1 MSLISRLSISSRV
14 CMAFLRGAG
23 GRFGVSG
30 ARRGGAQLRRKD
42 GTRAERDAAERE
54 RGRGRPRFILL
65 ILLMFFRIEK
75 HTRHKVAFLHLRLMH
90 RSGA

>member
-1 MSLISRLSISSRV
+1 
-14 CMAFLRGAG
+14 MA
-23 GRFGVSG
+23 
-30 ARRGGAQLRRKD
+30 D
-42 GTRAERDAAERE
+42 RDAAERE

-65 ILLMFFRIEK
+65 ILLMFFRIKK